1 MSMATIFFQLNNRGQ
16 KCKVTS
22 KERNIIV
29 NEIRSGIIDNI
40 REKPLRRKGDSM
52 YIQGAF
58 DAVDLIEEIL
68 KEHVEG

>member
-1 MSMATIFFQLNNRGQ
+1 M
-16 KCKVTS
+16 TS